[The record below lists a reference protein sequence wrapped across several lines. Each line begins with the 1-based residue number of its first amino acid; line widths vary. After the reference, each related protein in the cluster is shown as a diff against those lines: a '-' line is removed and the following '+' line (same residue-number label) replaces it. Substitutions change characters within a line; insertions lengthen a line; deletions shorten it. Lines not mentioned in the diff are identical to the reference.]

1 MPHSMILG
9 AATLTTSV
17 TVEIAPG
24 ELIDKIT
31 ILEIKLQCIT
41 DEAKLQNVQTEWAV
55 LKKSRDANLPYSAEL
70 EELTAKL
77 KKVNEKLWTIEDDI
91 RNFERRRDFSDEFI
105 QLARAVYL
113 NNDDRARLKRSINE
127 LLGSNLIEEK
137 SYAAY

>member
-1 MPHSMILG
+1 M
-9 AATLTTSV
+9 
-17 TVEIAPG
+17 
-24 ELIDKIT
+24 
-31 ILEIKLQCIT
+31 
-41 DEAKLQNVQTEWAV
+41 
-55 LKKSRDANLPYSAEL
+55 KKSRDANLPCSAEL
-70 EELTAKL
+70 EDLTAKL
-77 KKVNEKLWTIEDDI
+77 KEVNEKLWTIEDDI

>member
-1 MPHSMILG
+1 M
-9 AATLTTSV
+9 TTSV

-41 DEAKLQNVQTEWAV
+41 DEAKLQNVRTEWAV
-55 LKKSRDANLPYSAEL
+55 LKKSRDTNLPCSAEL
-70 EELTAKL
+70 EDLTAKL

>member
-1 MPHSMILG
+1 MFCGIG
-9 AATLTTSV
+9 
-17 TVEIAPG
+17 
-24 ELIDKIT
+24 D
-31 ILEIKLQCIT
+31 
-41 DEAKLQNVQTEWAV
+41 
-55 LKKSRDANLPYSAEL
+55 
-70 EELTAKL
+70 LTAKL

-137 SYAAY
+137 STQPIEPIGASIDETIPTSGPVSSPSSSVRNSARPT

>member
-1 MPHSMILG
+1 MFCGIG
-9 AATLTTSV
+9 
-17 TVEIAPG
+17 G
-24 ELIDKIT
+24 
-31 ILEIKLQCIT
+31 
-41 DEAKLQNVQTEWAV
+41 
-55 LKKSRDANLPYSAEL
+55 
-70 EELTAKL
+70 LTAKL

>member
-1 MPHSMILG
+1 M
-9 AATLTTSV
+9 TTSV

-41 DEAKLQNVQTEWAV
+41 DEAKLQNVRTEWSV
-55 LKKSRDANLPYSAEL
+55 LKKSRDANLPCSAEL
-70 EELTAKL
+70 EDLTAKL

-91 RNFERRRDFSDEFI
+91 RNFERRRDFSNEFI

>member
-1 MPHSMILG
+1 M
-9 AATLTTSV
+9 TTSV

-41 DEAKLQNVQTEWAV
+41 DEAKLQNVRTEWAV
-55 LKKSRDANLPYSAEL
+55 LKKSRDATLPCSAEL

>member
-1 MPHSMILG
+1 M
-9 AATLTTSV
+9 TTSV

-41 DEAKLQNVQTEWAV
+41 DEAKLQNVRTEWAV
-55 LKKSRDANLPYSAEL
+55 LKKSRDANLPCSAEL
-70 EELTAKL
+70 EDLTAKL
-77 KKVNEKLWTIEDDI
+77 KKVNEKLWTIEDYI